1 MYAAYLATTL
11 LAAALTGSAAVANL
25 LRHDYPKTQADRINV
40 DHKWIVPFGLLLGTG
55 SVGLLAG
62 LAVPPLGV
70 LAAAGLVLYFLAA
83 LTAHL
88 RVHDHNLAPW
98 SVYFIACAAALFTTV
113 IYH

>member
-1 MYAAYLATTL
+1 ML
-11 LAAALTGSAAVANL
+11 
-25 LRHDYPKTQADRINV
+25 
-40 DHKWIVPFGLLLGTG
+40 PFGLLLGAG
-55 SVGLLAG
+55 SIGLLAG

-98 SVYFIACAAALFTTV
+98 TLYFTTCAAALVTT
-113 IYH
+113 IAYH